1 MIDTIYSNSKAVL
14 KNKVAFFITQNNF
27 KEKLKMEKTKL
38 SERATKWLEKHH
50 LLNKVQNLKE
60 YSNRLEFTEPSKR
73 KGFLELNTVYLYNG
87 SWETHTIHKSAL
99 NKWFW

>member
-38 SERATKWLEKHH
+38 SERATKWLE
-50 LLNKVQNLKE
+50 
-60 YSNRLEFTEPSKR
+60 S
-73 KGFLELNTVYLYNG
+73 
-87 SWETHTIHKSAL
+87 IIC
-99 NKWFW
+99 